1 MSSKID
7 GIDARPAPVGAGQ
20 PVQRG
25 RDATTG
31 GAAQSDPREGVQITE
46 SAKRLAALE
55 AAVRDMPEVDAA
67 RVAEV
72 RRALAEGRHEVRPER
87 IAEKL
92 LRLEQLLARRDGK

>member
-1 MSSKID
+1 MSSKIN

-20 PVQRG
+20 PVRQD

-31 GAAQSDPREGVQITE
+31 GAGQSAPREGVQITE
-46 SAKRLAALE
+46 SARRLAALE
-55 AAVRDMPEVDAA
+55 QAVRDMPEVDAA

-87 IAEKL
+87 IAERL
-92 LRLEQLLARRDGK
+92 LRLEQQLARREGK

>member
-7 GIDARPAPVGAGQ
+7 GFDARPAPVGAGQ
-20 PVQRG
+20 PVRRG
-25 RDATTG
+25 RDATAG
-31 GAAQSDPREGVQITE
+31 GAGQSPEREGVQITE
-46 SAKRLAALE
+46 SARRLAALE
-55 AAVRDMPEVDAA
+55 QAVREMPEVDEA

-87 IAEKL
+87 IAERL